1 MSTTPK
7 QPLVEKHI
15 KGLGFK
21 LTNASKK
28 NCVVNL
34 SYKEEDLRHLLC
46 LAHYSMPLNAVFLP
60 EGCLANLISSSE
72 GPLSFQDLFT
82 KGKELS
88 DLFKLEHFYNYSVDE
103 DRVREVIAFWVSKGI
118 LKVVENG
125 NAVEQVKSAYADQF
139 LGFFIQLTQGTF
151 DTYLVTL
158 LAIEH
163 MCGKPIIISAKKV
176 IKEMHASVKELYSR
190 NLLPHL
196 HSCLKDVLRTALRC
210 FESKGFI
217 TMNSFGN
224 KKGA

>member
-1 MSTTPK
+1 
-7 QPLVEKHI
+7 
-15 KGLGFK
+15 
-21 LTNASKK
+21 
-28 NCVVNL
+28 VVDL

-46 LAHYSMPLNAVFLP
+46 LAHYSMPVAAVFLP
-60 EGCLANLISSSE
+60 EGCLANLIAASE
-72 GPLSFQDLFT
+72 GPLSFEDLFT
-82 KGKELS
+82 KGSKLS
-88 DLFKLEHFYNYSVDE
+88 DLFKLEHFYNYKVDE
-103 DRVREVIAFWVSKGI
+103 TRVRDIVAFWESKAI

-125 NAVEQVKSAYADQF
+125 TAIEQVKSTYAEKF
-139 LGFFIQLTQGTF
+139 LGFFIKLTQGTF

-176 IKEMHASVKELYSR
+176 IKEIHASVKELYSK

-210 FESKGFI
+210 FESQGFI

-224 KKGA
+224 KKGAQSTFIQSQ